1 MKKSVTIST
10 TDPVPS
16 TSAPL
21 PVNRGGTGRTD
32 LANQINGLAAASTAS
47 STNRLATVNEVTG
60 NINGS
65 LYRGNIASGDYNSA
79 AFWRNNTSNGI
90 YWYYPDI
97 GGTNAL
103 SQYAIIIVSR
113 GGTEVQVEWKQQSD
127 GQVWRASCNNVAT
140 TMTWKRYFQIG
151 LNSKN
156 DIGLDNV
163 DNTSDMAKPISTAT
177 QNALNAKVYIASRGA
192 VANELGTSLGQTGL
206 STHAVYNNGYP
217 IPYGNVIST
226 TANGGGQL
234 LLGWSGISGA
244 HANSY
249 VRSKRDTSDDPWSAW
264 AKILTDINISENIA
278 STSTP
283 GFMSAADKVKLN
295 SIDDKVI
302 NSMAGNETDKAPS
315 IASVKTAISNHSI
328 STIKVG
334 SVIITLT

>member
-127 GQVWRASCNNVAT
+127 GQVW
-140 TMTWKRYFQIG
+140 
-151 LNSKN
+151 
-156 DIGLDNV
+156 
-163 DNTSDMAKPISTAT
+163 
-177 QNALNAKVYIASRGA
+177 
-192 VANELGTSLGQTGL
+192 
-206 STHAVYNNGYP
+206 
-217 IPYGNVIST
+217 
-226 TANGGGQL
+226 
-234 LLGWSGISGA
+234 
-244 HANSY
+244 
-249 VRSKRDTSDDPWSAW
+249 
-264 AKILTDINISENIA
+264 
-278 STSTP
+278 
-283 GFMSAADKVKLN
+283 
-295 SIDDKVI
+295 
-302 NSMAGNETDKAPS
+302 
-315 IASVKTAISNHSI
+315 
-328 STIKVG
+328 
-334 SVIITLT
+334 